1 MKKLLLLLLMAAAL
15 LPGQEIRWE
24 KDYQTAVAKAKKV
37 NKPILFVFS
46 SHACKWC
53 RHLEET
59 TFSDPKVIARLNKE
73 FVSVIAYTD
82 ENDYVPR
89 ELWMPGTPALWFL
102 DNNGEAMFQAIQGS
116 VGPSDFLGA
125 VDIVLKE
132 YEKER
137 LKQRYGNQG
146 K

>member
-1 MKKLLLLLLMAAAL
+1 MKKFVWLLLMAAVL
-15 LPGQEIRWE
+15 LPAQEIRWE
-24 KDYQTAVAKAKKV
+24 KDYHTAVAKAQKV
-37 NKPILFVFS
+37 KKPILFVFS

-53 RHLEET
+53 RHLEAT

-73 FVSVIAYTD
+73 FVNVIAYTD

-102 DNNGEAMFQAIQGS
+102 DNHAEPMFQAIQGS

-125 VDIVLKE
+125 VDIVLQAYAKQ
-132 YEKER
+132 R

-146 K
+146 Q